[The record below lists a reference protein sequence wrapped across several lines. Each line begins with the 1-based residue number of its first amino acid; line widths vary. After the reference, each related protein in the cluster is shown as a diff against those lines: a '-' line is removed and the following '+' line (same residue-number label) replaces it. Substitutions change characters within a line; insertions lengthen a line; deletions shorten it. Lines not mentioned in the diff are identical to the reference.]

1 MDLFSS
7 DYGVKYT
14 DLTTVPRKPEVL
26 SQTGDTTI
34 IGRTTLVYMVCVA
47 RGVPTPTFYWT
58 RTVTGSGTTERVT
71 SNLNSRYTVTSG
83 RLSIQD
89 PIEFEDAGQ
98 YQCVI
103 ENDIGKILGTPSL
116 LDFAGMFYYDNMPSL
131 YTEMLP
137 MSTTTILP
145 GVVRESSN
153 IWASIIRSQGRYCAL
168 IAVLCW

>member
-1 MDLFSS
+1 M
-7 DYGVKYT
+7 KYT

-47 RGVPTPTFYWT
+47 RGVPTPSFYWT
-58 RTVTGSGTTERVT
+58 RTVAGSGTTERVT

-89 PIEFEDAGQ
+89 PAEFEDAGQ
-98 YQCVI
+98 YHCVI

-116 LDFAGMFYYDNMPSL
+116 LDFAGKMGIEIN
-131 YTEMLP
+131 
-137 MSTTTILP
+137 
-145 GVVRESSN
+145 
-153 IWASIIRSQGRYCAL
+153 
-168 IAVLCW
+168 